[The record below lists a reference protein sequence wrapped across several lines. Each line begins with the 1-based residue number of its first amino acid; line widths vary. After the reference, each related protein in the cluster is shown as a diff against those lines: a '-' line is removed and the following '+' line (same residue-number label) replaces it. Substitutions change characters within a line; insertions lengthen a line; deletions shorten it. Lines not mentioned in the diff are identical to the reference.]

1 MKEEK
6 ELALAYIKKFE
17 YVIKSPYCKVNLEF
31 KCAFRIGFIATNNQ
45 FAFINFLI
53 WINLVEIMCF
63 LDSLCLKS

>member
-53 WINLVEIMCF
+53 
-63 LDSLCLKS
+63 